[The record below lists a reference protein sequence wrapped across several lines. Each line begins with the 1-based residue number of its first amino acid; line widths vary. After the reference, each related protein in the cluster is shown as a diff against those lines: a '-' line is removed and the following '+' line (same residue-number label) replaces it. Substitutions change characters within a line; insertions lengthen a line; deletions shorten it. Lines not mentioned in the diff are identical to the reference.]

1 MLRSVA
7 MKLTGHKTEA
17 VYRRYAIVCEPDLAE
32 GLNKLAALSDFQPA
46 SRQATKED
54 LSHSSA

>member
-1 MLRSVA
+1 

-32 GLNKLAALSDFQPA
+32 GLNKLAALSDFQAA